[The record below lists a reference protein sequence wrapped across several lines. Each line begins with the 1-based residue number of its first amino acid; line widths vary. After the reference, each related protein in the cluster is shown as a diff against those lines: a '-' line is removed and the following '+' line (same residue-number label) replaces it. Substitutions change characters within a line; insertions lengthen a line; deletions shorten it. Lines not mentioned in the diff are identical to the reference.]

1 MGLILTSTER
11 EQMTN
16 IHLANYIKDKW
27 IDRLYCT
34 LHGKVYLIQKDGSEY
49 DGAIGEISILGKS
62 GKTRVRFTEDGRWFD
77 QGGMPID
84 KPASVDAVKEINRLK
99 AENDRKKREAK
110 FEAYKKSLVNN
121 LKGDK

>member
-1 MGLILTSTER
+1 
-11 EQMTN
+11 MT
-16 IHLANYIKDKW
+16 IHLANSIKDKW

-34 LHGKVYLIQKDGSEY
+34 FSGRVYLIQADGSEY
-49 DGAIGEISILGKS
+49 DGAIGEISVLGKS

-84 KPASVDAVKEINRLK
+84 KPGSVDAAKEINRLK
-99 AENDRKKREAK
+99 AENDRQKREAK

-121 LKGDK
+121 LKGGQ

>member
-1 MGLILTSTER
+1 
-11 EQMTN
+11 MTN

-49 DGAIGEISILGKS
+49 NGAIKEISILGKY
-62 GKTRVRFTEDGRWFD
+62 GRTRVSFTEDGRWFD
-77 QGGMPID
+77 NAGMPID
-84 KPASVDAVKEINRLK
+84 KPASVDAEKEINRLK
-99 AENDRKKREAK
+99 AENDRKKRDAK

-121 LKGDK
+121 LKGGQ

>member
-1 MGLILTSTER
+1 MKEVVLSNFI
-11 EQMTN
+11 Q
-16 IHLANYIKDKW
+16 DKW

-84 KPASVDAVKEINRLK
+84 KPSSVDAEKEINRLK
-99 AENDRKKREAK
+99 AENDRQKREAK

>member
-1 MGLILTSTER
+1 MTTEVLS
-11 EQMTN
+11 N
-16 IHLANYIKDKW
+16 FINDKW
-27 IDRLYCT
+27 IDRLYCNFN
-34 LHGKVYLIQKDGSEY
+34 GRVYLIQADGSEY
-49 DGAIGEISILGKS
+49 DGAIGEISVLGKS